1 MTFEQSLVN
10 EIFNA
15 PDTEAAVVDTAPG
28 SSKSIR
34 GKFFSQYEIAKL
46 NNIEISSCQPEWHCA
61 TEDLNDVL
69 IGAKITARGTD
80 YYIKA
85 FHPDG
90 TGITIIPLKLGK

>member
-28 SSKSIR
+28 SSKPIR

-46 NNIEISSCQPEWHCA
+46 NNIEASSCQPEWHCA
-61 TEDLNDVL
+61 TADLAGVL
-69 IGAKITARGTD
+69 VGAKIAIRGTD
-80 YYIKA
+80 YYAKA

-90 TGITIIPLKLGK
+90 TGITILPLKLDK